1 VNPDEEAAGEVRA
14 LEAVKA
20 VEEHLERGISKIR
33 RSKNFFRRGSQL
45 QTIASAIL
53 SATTTLL
60 IALNQIYHQS
70 ILIALSLVAGA
81 LTTVAVAWTSW
92 FNFHRRWLADT
103 ATLTN
108 LWALRDQIE
117 YDKAL
122 QGDRLTRDHVNGY
135 HKKFLEI
142 FAEHNQAWQRI
153 RAEEEK

>member
-1 VNPDEEAAGEVRA
+1 VSLDEEAAGEVRA
-14 LEAVKA
+14 LEV
-20 VEEHLERGISKIR
+20 VEEHLRRGISNIR
-33 RSKNFFRRGSQL
+33 GSRNYFRRGSQL

-103 ATLTN
+103 ATLTK
-108 LWALRDQIE
+108 LWALRDRIE

-122 QGDRLTRDHVNGY
+122 HGDRLTRDHVNGY
-135 HKKFLEI
+135 HKRFLEI
-142 FAEHNQAWQRI
+142 LAEHNQGWQRI

>member
-1 VNPDEEAAGEVRA
+1 VSPDEEAAGEVRA
-14 LEAVKA
+14 LEV
-20 VEEHLERGISKIR
+20 VEEHIKRGISNIR
-33 RSKNFFRRGSQL
+33 GSKNFFRRGSQL

-92 FNFHRRWLADT
+92 FNFHRRWLTDT
-103 ATLTN
+103 ATLTK

-122 QGDRLTRDHVNGY
+122 HDDRLTRDHVNGY
-135 HKKFLEI
+135 HKRFLEI

-153 RAEEEK
+153 RAEEGK